1 MSESFMFEIWA
12 TTWEW
17 DTGDYYSLDDRHR
30 FICLA
35 CFREGLIR
43 PVTSRTML
51 CRSHGSQF
59 REWRK
64 RKGMA
69 HRQRGERNRPL
80 EVKGEP

>member
-1 MSESFMFEIWA
+1 MSESFKFDVWA
-12 TTWEW
+12 TSWEW
-17 DTGDYYSLDDRHR
+17 DTDARPLDDRHR

-43 PVTSRTML
+43 PVTSQTML

-69 HRQRGERNRPL
+69 HRQRGERSRPI
-80 EVKGEP
+80 EVEVEP